1 MKAKTV
7 EELRLQAKRLGLT
20 GYSRL
25 RKEDLIKLLAAH
37 KRRGSHPTVA
47 ARGAKQAKLQPKKIS
62 ESKKRNVTVRSSGSK
77 KAASAKLPPTQFA
90 IDSEQKVESA
100 KYAFAPPDVRVPEP
114 AHTPDLGEDI
124 DRLPP
129 IQEPLL
135 CLLPQ
140 KPGILHGYWVLP
152 ADLRRAPR
160 PLVLRLIRA
169 HDDRVEILE
178 EITLAV
184 QYGHRYFHLDPQIE
198 TGVISLQLGHYQAD
212 GRFVIAIDRGIARI
226 PSLYASELTDRRWQV
241 SEAQFRAMYHRAGG
255 FIQDRRLGWSGSF
268 SSR

>member
-7 EELRLQAKRLGLT
+7 QELRLQAKRLGLT
-20 GYSRL
+20 GYSGL
-25 RKEDLIKLLAAH
+25 RKEELIKLLADH
-37 KRRGSHPTVA
+37 RRRSAQSTLA
-47 ARGAKQAKLQPKKIS
+47 TQDAKQAKRQPGKIS
-62 ESKKRNVTVRSSGSK
+62 ASKKGKATVRSSGGR
-77 KAASAKLPPTQFA
+77 KAASAKLPPAPLAADT
-90 IDSEQKVESA
+90 EQQVESA
-100 KYAFAPPDVRVPEP
+100 KYAFAPRDVRLPEP
-114 AHTPDLGEDI
+114 AHAADLGEDI

-140 KPGILHGYWVLP
+140 KPGILHGYWALP
-152 ADLRRAPR
+152 ADPGGAPQ

-178 EITLAV
+178 EIALAG
-184 QYGHRYFHLDPQIE
+184 QYGHRYFHLDPKIE
-198 TGVISLQLGHYQAD
+198 TGTISLQLGHYQAD

-226 PSLYASELTDRRWQV
+226 PSLYASELTDRRWRV
-241 SEAQFRAMYHRAGG
+241 SETQFRAMYHRAGG